1 MQLATL
7 IAEAGISTGGAR
19 AIQLALAPVFLLTG
33 IAGLLNVMTG
43 RLARIVD
50 RGRHLWD
57 ALGEETTKPPHKSA
71 SYLRTLERR
80 RHLASMAITSCTLA
94 ALLVCMVIVVL
105 FGETLLELPLKWLEG
120 LLFTASTLALSVGL
134 TYFLREVHLANRTV
148 RLEIGSVPETAEPV
162 AAPDPDRDC
171 GSGSS

>member
-1 MQLATL
+1 MQLGTL
-7 IAEAGISTGGAR
+7 IAKAGILTGGAR
-19 AIQLALAPVFLLTG
+19 DIQLALAPVFLLTG

-57 ALGEETTKPPHKSA
+57 ALGEETAKPPHKSA

-80 RHLASMAITSCTLA
+80 RRLASMGITSCTLA

-105 FGETLLELPLKWLEG
+105 FAETLLELPLKWLEG
-120 LLFTASTLALSVGL
+120 LLFTCSTLALSVGL

-148 RLEIGSVPETAEPV
+148 RLEISSVLPKGAGNGP
-162 AAPDPDRDC
+162 AGRGA
-171 GSGSS
+171 